1 MMVKMSKIKAT
12 TDSTILHTCPCI
24 LIINIITTQPS
35 SSNLTYSLAT
45 DIIITILKMTKNY
58 YRILELPENCNNEQ
72 IKKAYR
78 KLAMQHHPVHT
89 PLYRIKIQIAKKKPK
104 KNSHKS
110 QKPMQYSQTH
120 RKEQLMIEMETPQN
134 NNIHSHNDQ
143 HTPETNMHGKIQN
156 STPTLIT
163 SQTCRNTLKT
173 SECNL
178 LSSFSRESKNFK
190 CSIPT
195 HGSTT
200 TSAPSLSKWL
210 KKFSIKSLKISNNS
224 TPISYAEFICFQ
236 VIK

>member
-1 MMVKMSKIKAT
+1 MVKMSKIKAT

-24 LIINIITTQPS
+24 LIINIITTQHT

-104 KNSHKS
+104 KNSHKL

-134 NNIHSHNDQ
+134 NNIHSHNDL
-143 HTPETNMHGKIQN
+143 HTPETNMHGN
-156 STPTLIT
+156 SEFDP
-163 SQTCRNTLKT
+163 NFDHFANMPEHFK
-173 SECNL
+173 NL
-178 LSSFSRESKNFK
+178 GMQPPFKFFEGIKDFQMFNSHTWFNDHFGSFTFEMAEEVFDKAFKNF
-190 CSIPT
+190 
-195 HGSTT
+195 
-200 TSAPSLSKWL
+200 
-210 KKFSIKSLKISNNS
+210 
-224 TPISYAEFICFQ
+224 EQ
-236 VIK
+236 